1 MKLCFIRLFSL
12 ALLLAVF
19 CSPHAAFAAQAPSG
33 APPPPAEAAQ
43 QKTPSAIMQPAL
55 ASLQQ
60 ALAAQRTD
68 KWKMPAALRES
79 TDSNINS
86 IRHDLDTTLPPLLQ
100 TADAAPDSVAQ
111 MLPAYRNI
119 EALYDVLLR
128 VTETSSFA
136 APSQQSDALQQAI
149 SSLDE
154 GRRSF
159 ADRLQSAALAS
170 DRQIHSLQATIKATP
185 PPPPAPAPPPCPTPK
200 HTTKKRTAKPK
211 PAQPNPSNATTPSP

>member
-1 MKLCFIRLFSL
+1 MKLCVIRLFSL
-12 ALLLAVF
+12 ALLLAAA
-19 CSPHAAFAAQAPSG
+19 CLSHAAFAAQAPSG

-43 QKTPSAIMQPAL
+43 QKAPSAIMQPAL

-68 KWKMPAALRES
+68 KWKMPAALREL

-86 IRHDLDTTLPPLLQ
+86 IHHDLDTTLPPLLQ
-100 TADAAPDSVAQ
+100 TADAAPDSAAQ

-185 PPPPAPAPPPCPTPK
+185 PPAPAPPPCPTPTR
-200 HTTKKRTAKPK
+200 TTKKRTAKPK
-211 PAQPNPSNATTPSP
+211 PAQPNPSNGTAPSP